1 MEDSKARTSSEY
13 VDVEDPLLEKSL
25 QSKPSPYSWLS
36 RVKRLIFPSIIT
48 IYVIF
53 SALALAFLLN
63 KHIPQPYSPAS
74 HVLFYERQP
83 LYFGEDAR
91 YTGLPDEVDEAWD
104 ALLEPINIRTTK
116 DELRQARSPTS
127 DDIVQVNDGG
137 YVSVLSVYH
146 ELHCLDALR
155 RNIFPNY
162 YYSNATAKEME
173 INIVHMTHCIDTIR
187 RSLMCKAD
195 VAVYAAYWIG
205 NHTMAPSKELRS
217 GSDTVCVNWEA
228 VDSWA
233 RTRMLPR
240 DRYKVKPGPFEKA
253 VETKAHI
260 ARVGQ
265 GTYVG

>member
-63 KHIPQPYSPAS
+63 KHIPQPYCKLLSVHVIGSCADSSVAPAS

-104 ALLEPINIRTTK
+104 ALLERKCKIFGNSVLHLANMMTAINIRTTK

-146 ELHCLDALR
+146 ELHCLVSFDMGSRISYAVGLTL
-155 RNIFPNY
+155 PNVGCP
-162 YYSNATAKEME
+162 T
-173 INIVHMTHCIDTIR
+173 
-187 RSLMCKAD
+187 
-195 VAVYAAYWIG
+195 
-205 NHTMAPSKELRS
+205 
-217 GSDTVCVNWEA
+217 
-228 VDSWA
+228 
-233 RTRMLPR
+233 
-240 DRYKVKPGPFEKA
+240 EKY
-253 VETKAHI
+253 I
-260 ARVGQ
+260 P
-265 GTYVG
+265 